1 MIQYTIKTALNYEE
15 TSNHFERMSNID
27 PFIDH
32 YSCNETGIPR
42 RWKDYAKLKQL
53 SNNGS

>member
-27 PFIDH
+27 PFIDQC
-32 YSCNETGIPR
+32 SCNETGIPR
-42 RWKDYAKLKQL
+42 RIMVNYAKLLKKL
-53 SNNGS
+53 C

>member
-42 RWKDYAKLKQL
+42 R
-53 SNNGS
+53 